1 MEELENAELEQ
12 DGDEDY
18 YLVVP
23 ECEPF
28 YFSAQAQA
36 QLAACKEEGARIELA
51 KALFLAEEGYW
62 NA

>member
-28 YFSAQAQA
+28 YNSFIISS
-36 QLAACKEEGARIELA
+36 
-51 KALFLAEEGYW
+51 FLLTDYCL
-62 NA
+62 